1 MRGTGPVKIGKDVV
15 FAYFPATEQTARVRM
30 SADEGDRL
38 DLFPGRQVRVS
49 WDGREAV
56 SALLTAVVPAPPFI
70 WIEMEF
76 ADMTSRT
83 G

>member
-15 FAYFPATEQTARVRM
+15 YAYFTTTEQTARVRM

-49 WDGREAV
+49 WDGRESV
-56 SALLTAVVPAPPFI
+56 SALLTAVIPAPPFV
-70 WIEMEF
+70 WVEMQF
-76 ADMTSRT
+76 ADVASRS